1 LDIHRLFQTRLL
13 GRGIGAGLGAALVA
27 LTAADALAAGYRA
40 PRTATGAPD
49 LQGTWTNLSLTRLE
63 RPTDIK
69 DLVLKDAEAPAIER
83 RIIDKVAHPVG
94 DEVGGHD
101 SEWWDGAHLA
111 RIDGHARTSW
121 IVSPDDGK
129 LPYTAEAQRRV
140 AAKRVADLDAFDGPE
155 ARTLS
160 ERCMIASWAAAGPPI
175 LNSPYSA
182 LYQIVQTPDRVVI
195 HSELNGDVRIVRLNS
210 PHPPATMRFL
220 TGDSIGRWEKDTLV
234 VETSNFEPGE
244 SYRAWLPYMSSEA
257 RVTERFTR
265 VSPTEI
271 RYEFAVDDPM
281 TFTQVW
287 RAEMPILSS
296 KDPIYESA
304 CHEGNYSLP
313 GILAGARRAEAQAKS
328 ASR

>member
-1 LDIHRLFQTRLL
+1 MDIHRLFQTRLL
-13 GRGIGAGLGAALVA
+13 WRGIGAGLGAALVA

-63 RPTDIK
+63 RPADLN

-83 RIIDKVAHPVG
+83 RIIDKIAHPVG

-121 IVSPDDGK
+121 IVSPADGK

-140 AAKRVADLDAFDGPE
+140 AAHSKAALDAFDGPE
-155 ARTLS
+155 VRSLS
-160 ERCMIASWAAAGPPI
+160 ERCMIATWGASGPPM
-175 LNSPYSA
+175 LNPPYSA
-182 LYQIVQTPDRVVI
+182 LYRIVQTPDRVVI
-195 HSELNGDVRIVRLNS
+195 QSEMNGDVRIVRLNS
-210 PHPPATMRFL
+210 QHPPASMRFL

-234 VETSNFEPGE
+234 VETGNFKLGE
-244 SYRAWLPYMSSEA
+244 SYRSGLPYMSSEA
-257 RVTERFTR
+257 RITERFTR
-265 VSPTEI
+265 VSRGEI
-271 RYEFAVDDPM
+271 RYEFSVDDPSIYL
-281 TFTQVW
+281 QVW
-287 RAEMPILSS
+287 RAEMPLRAS

-313 GILAGARRAEAQAKS
+313 GILAGARRTEAQAKS